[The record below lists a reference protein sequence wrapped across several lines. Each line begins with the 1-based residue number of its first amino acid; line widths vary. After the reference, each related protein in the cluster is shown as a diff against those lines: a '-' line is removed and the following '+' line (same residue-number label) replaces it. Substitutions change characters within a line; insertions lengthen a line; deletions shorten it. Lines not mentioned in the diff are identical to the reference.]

1 MITFAMER
9 GVLGTMQHSA
19 GHTCSIGNKGSLQQL
34 CSTAPLRRTQHVKR
48 GFTPCQASMGIG
60 FQPGVIAELISRPGE
75 VTDSHSQVSVWAVDK
90 ANGGNGHHRSRCSA
104 AYWAT
109 RPGTQ
114 QSGPFLYYEAW
125 LVTPLLMCL
134 TRLLRAVCIR
144 LGRIFSEIWPQS
156 AAAC

>member
-60 FQPGVIAELISRPGE
+60 FQPESLPSSSPVQEKSQIVIPKSAYGLSTRQMAAMGI
-75 VTDSHSQVSVWAVDK
+75 TDPDVVQRIGPQDPV
-90 ANGGNGHHRSRCSA
+90 RSRVALFFIMRRGLSLH
-104 AYWAT
+104 
-109 RPGTQ
+109 
-114 QSGPFLYYEAW
+114 S
-125 LVTPLLMCL
+125 
-134 TRLLRAVCIR
+134 
-144 LGRIFSEIWPQS
+144 
-156 AAAC
+156 